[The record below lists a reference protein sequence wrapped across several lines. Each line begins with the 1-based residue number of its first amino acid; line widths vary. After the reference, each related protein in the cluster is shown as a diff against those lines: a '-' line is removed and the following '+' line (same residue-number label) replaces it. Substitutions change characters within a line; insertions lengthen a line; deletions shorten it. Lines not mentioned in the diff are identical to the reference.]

1 MKYCKKASKS
11 EIEAFQWFG
20 DERQIETPDWFLEA
34 MHGGIIK
41 NSLILEKG
49 EDVPVLKLYTING
62 TKIIFQS
69 DYIIKDEYGDIY
81 SKTQEIFEDAYEKVG
96 DQMGVD
102 NENFSKWSFEKQ
114 IDFILNDLRNML
126 IQKNH
131 DYGDSVHKQYL
142 EYGDLSLCLRIEDK
156 LNRLKKLSKS
166 EAQVKDES
174 KLDTLMDSSGY
185 GVLGVR
191 ELLLKKENK

>member
-1 MKYCKKASKS
+1 MKYRKKASKS

-20 DERQIETPDWFLEA
+20 NVMQQEDPEWIIEAIDNGVIKHDFIDNEDECIP
-34 MHGGIIK
+34 I
-41 NSLILEKG
+41 
-49 EDVPVLKLYTING
+49 LKLYTING

-81 SKTQEIFEDAYEKVG
+81 SKTQEIFEEFYEKVD
-96 DQMGVD
+96 DQMDMD

-114 IDFILNDLRNML
+114 IDFILNDLRNTL

-191 ELLLKKENK
+191 ELLLKKENN